1 MQNLLM
7 TAGCE
12 VNICRKGIIT
22 QKQMSN
28 SRKNT
33 QKTMIEKLAD
43 ESGLAIVVVDEKDHV
58 AAEANNNSMCRELY
72 ASKEFAPDCAEF
84 CGKAFQK
91 AHEAAENFSY
101 ECHAGLNCLAVPFKA
116 AEKPFVAIIGRTF
129 LKAGNYRQAT
139 ERAISGDW
147 TDFPPTRFFENVLLA
162 SSTQPAE
169 KIAAKIEKLS
179 AEAKAELSGVETLP
193 PSEEKLEIEK
203 VAVEENEVVKVEEKS
218 EVKIER
224 AEPKKEETAIS
235 QAAEI
240 ARLVEE
246 FQQSAEQ
253 HSDNYEKIARKNR
266 EEAEEIAAW
275 RSLFGS
281 LLRLEYRQA
290 CVAVL
295 DFLAKR
301 YDLTSM
307 IWLERKENRLVTVLA
322 IGSLEKRQVQIGVPA
337 DDERLLEAAGSES
350 SLEMRERK
358 PHEET
363 GEQQTIN
370 LFPIAVGGEVRSALV
385 VGDYIENRAR
395 KKQLARFCQTVAS
408 ELEILRL
415 REELSQRD
423 LLRKAVGKF
432 NENLKKID
440 SEDFWLTLTQIS
452 AEMLKAE
459 RASLLVYNEKTDELE
474 AKAAVGVVED
484 LTKLEKIG
492 ERVAKIV
499 LREGRPMIVAD
510 MRQSEF
516 NSAPAPRKYRT
527 ESFISY
533 PISIGERKIAVLNFT
548 DRADS
553 GTFSEFDLEL
563 LQAIAPQLAVAIDR
577 ESLKD
582 KAGEFEQLSV
592 TDALTGLLNRR
603 YLEERLTEEIKRSNR
618 HGYPM
623 SFMMIDVDNFKE
635 YNDHFGHPEGDKA
648 LRTVASEMRVTLRG
662 ADVAARYGGEEFSI
676 LLPQTTSEEAETIAE
691 RIRQRIDAT
700 IFPNR
705 KVTIS
710 IGVASC
716 SYELNSPQELILA
729 ADKALFEAKRAGR
742 NNVQVYE
749 KISGK
754 FTADLER

>member
-1 MQNLLM
+1 MREPHLP
-7 TAGCE
+7 E
-12 VNICRKGIIT
+12 RVFT
-22 QKQMSN
+22 QKQMSD
-28 SRKNT
+28 SPKDT
-33 QKTMIEKLAD
+33 QKTMVEKLAD
-43 ESGLAIVVVDEKDHV
+43 ESGLAISVVDENNFV
-58 AAEANNNSMCRELY
+58 MAEANNNSMCRELY
-72 ASKEFAPDCAEF
+72 ASKEFAPDCNEY
-84 CGKAFQK
+84 CGKAFAK
-91 AHEAAENFSY
+91 AHEAGEPVSY
-101 ECHAGLNCLAVPFKA
+101 ECYAGLNCLAVPFKA
-116 AEKPFVAIIGRTF
+116 GEKPLVAIVGRNF
-129 LKAGNYRQAT
+129 LKANNYRQAT

-147 TDFPPTRFFENVLLA
+147 TDFPPTKFFDNVLLG

-169 KIAAKIEKLS
+169 KIAVKIGKLS
-179 AEAKAELSGVETLP
+179 EDAKKDFANVEDA
-193 PSEEKLEIEK
+193 PSEIETENTET
-203 VAVEENEVVKVEEKS
+203 VNEETETSVEEVKDVN
-218 EVKIER
+218 
-224 AEPKKEETAIS
+224 AEPETEKKDAAVS
-235 QAAEI
+235 QAEEI

-246 FQQSAEQ
+246 FQQNAADNSE
-253 HSDNYEKIARKNR
+253 NYEKIARKNR
-266 EEAEEIAAW
+266 EEAEEIASW

-281 LLRLEYRQA
+281 LLKLEYRQA
-290 CVAVL
+290 CIAVL

-301 YDLTSM
+301 YGLTSM
-307 IWLERKENRLVTVLA
+307 IWLERKDNRLVTVLA
-322 IGSLEKRQVQIGVPA
+322 IGSLEKRQVQIAVPA
-337 DDERLLEAAGSES
+337 DDERLLEAAGNES

-363 GEQQTIN
+363 GETQTIN

-385 VGDYIENRAR
+385 VGDHIENRAR

-423 LLRKAVGKF
+423 LMRESVGKF

-440 SEDFWLTLTQIS
+440 SEDFWLMLTQIS

-510 MRQSEF
+510 MRQSDL
-516 NSAPAPRKYRT
+516 NTSPAPRKYRT

-533 PISIGERKIAVLNFT
+533 PISLGERKIAVLNFT

-563 LQAIAPQLAVAIDR
+563 LQAIAPQIAVAIDR
-577 ESLKD
+577 ELLKD

-592 TDALTGLLNRR
+592 TDVLTGLLNRR

-623 SFMMIDVDNFKE
+623 SFMMIDVDEFKA
-635 YNDHFGHPEGDKA
+635 YNDLFGHPEGDKA
-648 LRTVASEMRVTLRG
+648 LKIVASEMRVNLRG

-676 LLPQTTSEEAETIAE
+676 LLPQTTGEEAETIAE
-691 RIRQRIDAT
+691 RIRQRIDET

-710 IGVASC
+710 IGVATC
-716 SYELNSPQELILA
+716 SYELNSPQTLILA
-729 ADKALFEAKRAGR
+729 ADKALFEAKRKGR

-749 KISGK
+749 KLDGN
-754 FTADLER
+754 FRVNNGF

>member
-1 MQNLLM
+1 MREPHLP
-7 TAGCE
+7 E
-12 VNICRKGIIT
+12 RVFT
-22 QKQMSN
+22 QKQMSD
-28 SRKNT
+28 SPKDT
-33 QKTMIEKLAD
+33 QKTMVEKLAD
-43 ESGLAIVVVDEKDHV
+43 ESGLAISVVDENNFV

-72 ASKEFAPDCAEF
+72 ASKEFAPDCNEY
-84 CGKAFQK
+84 CGKAFAK
-91 AHEAAENFSY
+91 AHEAGEPVSY
-101 ECHAGLNCLAVPFKA
+101 ECYAGLNCLAVPFKA
-116 AEKPFVAIIGRTF
+116 GEKPLVAIVGRNF
-129 LKAGNYRQAT
+129 LKANNYRQAT

-147 TDFPPTRFFENVLLA
+147 TDFPPTKFFDNVLLG

-169 KIAAKIEKLS
+169 KIAVKIGKLS
-179 AEAKAELSGVETLP
+179 EEAKKDFANVEDA
-193 PSEEKLEIEK
+193 PSEIETENTET
-203 VAVEENEVVKVEEKS
+203 VNEETETSIQELKDVD
-218 EVKIER
+218 
-224 AEPKKEETAIS
+224 AEPETEKEAEKKDAAVS
-235 QAAEI
+235 QAEEI

-246 FQQSAEQ
+246 FQQNAADNSE
-253 HSDNYEKIARKNR
+253 NYEKIARKNR
-266 EEAEEIAAW
+266 EEAEEIASW

-281 LLRLEYRQA
+281 LLKLEYRQA
-290 CVAVL
+290 CIAVL

-301 YDLTSM
+301 YGLTSM
-307 IWLERKENRLVTVLA
+307 IWLERKDNRLVTVLA
-322 IGSLEKRQVQIGVPA
+322 IGSLEKRQVQIAVPA
-337 DDERLLEAAGSES
+337 DDERLLEAAGNES

-363 GEQQTIN
+363 GETQTIN

-385 VGDYIENRAR
+385 VGDHIENRAR

-423 LLRKAVGKF
+423 LMRESVGKF

-440 SEDFWLTLTQIS
+440 SEDFWLMLTQIS

-510 MRQSEF
+510 MRQSDL
-516 NSAPAPRKYRT
+516 NTSPAPRKYRT

-533 PISIGERKIAVLNFT
+533 PISLGERKIAVLNFT

-563 LQAIAPQLAVAIDR
+563 LQAIAPQIAVAIDR
-577 ESLKD
+577 ELLKD

-592 TDALTGLLNRR
+592 TDVLTGLLNRR

-623 SFMMIDVDNFKE
+623 SFMMIDVDEFKA
-635 YNDHFGHPEGDKA
+635 YNDLFGHPEGDKA
-648 LRTVASEMRVTLRG
+648 LKIVASEMRVNLRG

-676 LLPQTTSEEAETIAE
+676 LLPQTTGEEAETIAE
-691 RIRQRIDAT
+691 RIRQRIDET

-710 IGVASC
+710 IGVATC
-716 SYELNSPQELILA
+716 SYELNSPQTLILA
-729 ADKALFEAKRAGR
+729 ADKALFEAKRKGR

-749 KISGK
+749 KLDGN
-754 FTADLER
+754 FRVNNGF

>member
-1 MQNLLM
+1 
-7 TAGCE
+7 
-12 VNICRKGIIT
+12 
-22 QKQMSN
+22 MSN
-28 SRKNT
+28 SRKDT
-33 QKTMIEKLAD
+33 QKTMVEKLAD
-43 ESGLAIVVVDEKDHV
+43 ESGLAICVVDENNFV
-58 AAEANNNSMCRELY
+58 TAEANNNSMCRELY
-72 ASKEFAPDCAEF
+72 ASKEFAPDCAAY
-84 CGKAFQK
+84 CGKAHEWAQK
-91 AHEAAENFSY
+91 AGEAVAY
-101 ECHAGLNCLAVPFKA
+101 ECYAGLNCLAVPFNA
-116 AEKPFVAIIGRTF
+116 EEKPLVAIVGRNF
-129 LKAGNYRQAT
+129 LKASNYREAT
-139 ERAISGDW
+139 ARAISGDW
-147 TDFPPTRFFENVLLA
+147 TDFPPTKFFENVLLG
-162 SSTQPAE
+162 SSMQPAE
-169 KIAAKIEKLS
+169 KLATKINKLGE
-179 AEAKAELSGVETLP
+179 EAKADFAQIENLP
-193 PSEEKLEIEK
+193 PVEKEEETKTVADEPQIVQEETELIKEESKIETAPSEMVKEEK
-203 VAVEENEVVKVEEKS
+203 EV
-218 EVKIER
+218 
-224 AEPKKEETAIS
+224 S
-235 QAAEI
+235 QAEEI

-246 FQQSAEQ
+246 FQHTSAEQ
-253 HSDNYEKIARKNR
+253 TENYEKIARKNR

-301 YDLTSM
+301 YELSSM

-337 DDERLLEAAGSES
+337 DDARLLEAAGNES

-385 VGDYIENRAR
+385 VGDFIENRGR

-415 REELSQRD
+415 REELFQRD
-423 LLRKAVGKF
+423 LMREAVTKF

-440 SEDFWLTLTQIS
+440 SDDFWLTLTQIS

-474 AKAAVGVVED
+474 AKAAVGVAED

-492 ERVAKIV
+492 DRVAKIV

-510 MRQSEF
+510 MRQSDL
-516 NSAPAPRKYRT
+516 NKSPAPRKYRT

-563 LQAIAPQLAVAIDR
+563 LQAIAPQIAVAIDR

-603 YLEERLTEEIKRSNR
+603 YLEERLLEEIKRSNR

-623 SFMMIDVDNFKE
+623 SFLMIDVDNFKQ
-635 YNDHFGHPEGDKA
+635 YNDRFLHIEGDKA
-648 LRTVASEMRVTLRG
+648 LKLVASEMRVNLRG

-700 IFPNR
+700 VFPNR

-716 SYELNSPQELILA
+716 SYELNTPQALILA
-729 ADKALFEAKRAGR
+729 ADKALFEAKRKGK

-749 KISGK
+749 KLGDSFNANG
-754 FTADLER
+754 

>member
-1 MQNLLM
+1 MCKKHL
-7 TAGCE
+7 TAGDF
-12 VNICRKGIIT
+12 T
-22 QKQMSN
+22 QKQMSD

-33 QKTMIEKLAD
+33 QKTMVEKLAD
-43 ESGLAIVVVDEKDHV
+43 ESGLAISVVDENNFV
-58 AAEANNNSMCRELY
+58 TAEANNNSMCRELY
-72 ASKEFAPDCAEF
+72 YSKEFAPDCAEY
-84 CGKAFQK
+84 CGKALQK
-91 AHEAAENFSY
+91 AHEAGEPVSY
-101 ECHAGLNCLAVPFKA
+101 ECYAGLNCLAVPFKA
-116 AEKPFVAIIGRTF
+116 EERPLVAIVGRNF
-129 LKAGNYRQAT
+129 LKASNYRKAT

-147 TDFPPTRFFENVLLA
+147 MEFAPTKFFENVLLG

-169 KIAAKIEKLS
+169 KVAVKIGKLGE
-179 AEAKAELSGVETLP
+179 EAKREFADIEELP
-193 PSEEKLEIEK
+193 PVAEKENIET
-203 VAVEENEVVKVEEKS
+203 AVEETENIVEE
-218 EVKIER
+218 VK
-224 AEPKKEETAIS
+224 PETAPIETETKETAVS
-235 QAAEI
+235 QAEEI

-246 FQQSAEQ
+246 FQQNAEQ
-253 HSDNYEKIARKNR
+253 DSGTYEKIARKNR
-266 EEAEEIAAW
+266 EEAEEIASW

-301 YDLTSM
+301 YGLTSM
-307 IWLERKENRLVTVLA
+307 IWLERKDDRLVTVLA
-322 IGSLEKRQVQIGVPA
+322 IGSLEKRQIQFGVQA
-337 DDERLLEAAGSES
+337 DDARLLEAAGNES

-363 GEQQTIN
+363 GEIQTIN

-385 VGDYIENRAR
+385 VGDHIENRAR

-423 LLRKAVGKF
+423 LMRESVGKF
-432 NENLKKID
+432 NENLKIID
-440 SEDFWLTLTQIS
+440 ADDFWLKLTQIS

-510 MRQSEF
+510 MRQSDL
-516 NSAPAPRKYRT
+516 NKSPAPRKYRT

-563 LQAIAPQLAVAIDR
+563 LQAIAPQIAVAIDR

-623 SFMMIDVDNFKE
+623 SFMMLDVDEFKT
-635 YNDHFGHPEGDKA
+635 YNDTFGHPEGDNA
-648 LRTVASEMRVTLRG
+648 LKIVASEMRVNLRG
-662 ADVAARYGGEEFSI
+662 ADIAARYGGEEFSI

-710 IGVASC
+710 IGIANC
-716 SYELNSPQELILA
+716 SYELNSPQALILA
-729 ADKALFEAKRAGR
+729 ADKALFEAKRKGR

-749 KISGK
+749 KLDGN
-754 FTADLER
+754 FRANNGF